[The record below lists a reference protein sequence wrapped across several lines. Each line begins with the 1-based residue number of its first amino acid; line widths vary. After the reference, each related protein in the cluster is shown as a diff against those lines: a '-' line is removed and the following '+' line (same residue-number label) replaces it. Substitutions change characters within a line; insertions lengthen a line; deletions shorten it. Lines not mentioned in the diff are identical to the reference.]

1 MEPKLRKPGQTK
13 ENKERQDK
21 LSTAL
26 IELLKPNSI
35 MGLEVLRDKLNEKI
49 NENLSQTAVRNLVKK
64 TKSISVLKTEKG
76 KQNIYSYNGK

>member
-13 ENKERQDK
+13 ENKLLNDK

-35 MGLEVLRDKLNEKI
+35 MGLNNLRNKLEEKTGEEI
-49 NENLSQTAVRNLVKK
+49 HPNKLRNLIKK
-64 TKSISVLKTEKG
+64 TKNISELKTQKG
-76 KQNIYSYNGK
+76 KENIYSYTE